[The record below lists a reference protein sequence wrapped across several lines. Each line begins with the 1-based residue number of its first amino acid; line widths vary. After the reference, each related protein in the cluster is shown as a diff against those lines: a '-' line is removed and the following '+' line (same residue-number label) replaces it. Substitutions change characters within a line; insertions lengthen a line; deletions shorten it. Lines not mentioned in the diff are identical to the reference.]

1 MMIREIPSLPQ
12 DQLDKLNRI
21 EDKKCNNKAEMSA
34 LAGNSV
40 LKMQEDENKK
50 EKVEYICLI
59 DSNFLFELYLMNS
72 MKNQDLGYDWY

>member
-12 DQLDKLNRI
+12 DQLDKLNKI

-50 EKVEYICLI
+50 EKVE
-59 DSNFLFELYLMNS
+59 DE
-72 MKNQDLGYDWY
+72 K